1 MEFLI
6 EYGMFL
12 AKAVTFVFCA
22 LIIFG
27 NLLPFGKGGDDEQ
40 KGKLSISKINE
51 RYENAVEEI
60 KDLILSKQEKK
71 AAKQK
76 AKKEAKDEAKKQKI
90 QAKEKTKQQATK
102 VVIDENAIE
111 SSEAAAASTE
121 TTKKVEADLESKGRV
136 FYLHFNGDVQAKAAS
151 NLREEITAVLSVA
164 KENDEVVVNIESPGG
179 VVHGY
184 GFAASQL
191 DRVRKAG
198 IKLTAVVDKVAA
210 SGGYMM
216 ACVADHIHAAPF
228 SIIGSVGV
236 VAQMPNF
243 HRLLEKHD
251 VDVELH
257 TAGEHKRTLTMFGEN
272 TDEGRQKFRE
282 DLEDVHVLFK
292 DFISDHRPN
301 LDVEKIATG
310 EIWFGTKAL
319 EVGLVDTIG
328 TSDEYLLS
336 KIKDHDVFE
345 VKFEPKKTLQERLSG
360 GAESTI
366 QAVISSFISKLRLD
380 RYFS

>member
-27 NLLPFGKGGDDEQ
+27 NILPFGRDNNEDE
-40 KGKLSISKINE
+40 KGKLKVSKINE
-51 RYENAVEEI
+51 RYESVKEEI
-60 KDLILSKQEKK
+60 SGLILSRKEKK
-71 AAKQK
+71 L
-76 AKKEAKDEAKKQKI
+76 AKKEQKQLAKQAGKEKKRATKKQ
-90 QAKEKTKQQATK
+90 AGEPVEGEKPSIAE
-102 VVIDENAIE
+102 D
-111 SSEAAAASTE
+111 
-121 TTKKVEADLESKGRV
+121 TTPGRV
-136 FYLHFNGDVQAKAAS
+136 YYINFKGDVQAKAAS
-151 NLREEITAVLSVA
+151 ALREEITAILGVA
-164 KENDEVVVNIESPGG
+164 TDKDEVVVNIESPGG

-216 ACVADHIHAAPF
+216 ACVADKIHAAPF
-228 SIIGSVGV
+228 AIIGSVGV

-243 HRLLEKHD
+243 HRLLDKNN
-251 VDVELH
+251 VDFELH
-257 TAGEHKRTLTMFGEN
+257 TAGEHKRTLTMFGKN
-272 TDEGRQKFRE
+272 TEAGREKFKE

-292 DFISDHRPN
+292 DFIADHRPD
-301 LDVEKIATG
+301 LDVDKIATG
-310 EIWFGTKAL
+310 EIWFGSKAL
-319 EVGLVDTIG
+319 EMGLIDAVA
-328 TSDEYLLS
+328 TSDEYLFA
-336 KIKDHDVFE
+336 KVQNHDVFE
-345 VKFEPKKTLQERLSG
+345 VKFEPKKSLQEKISQ
-360 GAESTI
+360 GAEATLGHVVAGLVNKIKTS
-366 QAVISSFISKLRLD
+366 